1 MNKSKE
7 ILRKLKLVLPAG
19 EINPALVGKNL
30 APTGINLNQFINEY
44 NQQTAKDLGRLIP
57 AEIIIYE
64 DRSFVFTTKTP
75 PTSFLIKEKLKIN
88 KSAAKPGHEVVGYLN
103 QQDLI
108 DIAKIKL
115 PDMNTT
121 SINQIVKM
129 VEGSARSMG
138 VKVDH

>member
-75 PTSFLIKEKLKIN
+75 PTSFLIKEKLKVN
-88 KSAAKPGHEVVGYLN
+88 KGAAKPGHEVVGYLN
-103 QQDLI
+103 
-108 DIAKIKL
+108 
-115 PDMNTT
+115 
-121 SINQIVKM
+121 
-129 VEGSARSMG
+129 
-138 VKVDH
+138 